1 MSLLVVTGGARS
13 GKSTAAVRLV
23 SRRGGEVV
31 VAVAGASS
39 DEEMRRRIEA
49 HRRERRVGWSTLE
62 LGDDPLQDLSKVPDS
77 ACLLLDCLGSV
88 VARIVSEEA
97 IGDLEVASESAE
109 ERVRSRVSEV
119 VEWLVRRRG
128 DTVVVTNEVGGGVVP
143 PYPDGRLFRDE
154 LGRANR
160 RLVDVAD
167 GAWLVVAGRCL
178 DLATQP
184 VEPDWPTRNRRA
196 EK

>member
-23 SRRGGEVV
+23 SQRGGEVV
-31 VAVAGASS
+31 VAVAGAAS

-62 LGDDPLQDLSKVPDS
+62 LGDDPLQDLRKVPDS